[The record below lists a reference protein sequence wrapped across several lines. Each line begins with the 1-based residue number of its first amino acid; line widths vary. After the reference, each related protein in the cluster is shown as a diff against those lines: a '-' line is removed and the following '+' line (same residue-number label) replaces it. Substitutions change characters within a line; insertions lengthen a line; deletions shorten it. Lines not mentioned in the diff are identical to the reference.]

1 MKKSKT
7 KLNLLEGSILKKL
20 VLLSA
25 PLMATSFVNMA
36 YNMTD
41 AAWLGRL
48 GSDSVAASGSAHFFV
63 WIASALIG
71 ISRVGTSIFV
81 AHEYGSNNKNRLKNT
96 IKNGIVLLFLIVL
109 AYSLLINIFAE
120 NLIGIYNLNSKV
132 SGLAITYLTIF
143 SYGFIFTGLNMLF
156 SNIYNSLGNSF
167 YPFVANVV
175 GLVINILLDPIL
187 IFGFGPILSMS
198 IAGAAY
204 ASVFSQFVV
213 LVILLVDIFRT
224 KNEIYEGIFEGVVSF
239 KDLSIKFKKGFPAGL
254 MSITHAI
261 ISLTLARYTS
271 FYGTKP
277 MAVASVGAIIE
288 SITWMTTEGLQG
300 AIIGFVG
307 QNFGARLHKRLNRVI
322 STSLKIVF
330 GIGVIGTF
338 VLITFRYRLFSL
350 FIPNESDTIVIGASY
365 LLILGMSQLF
375 MAMEIGI
382 AGVLNGLGETKSPA
396 VVSMIF
402 NILRIPMALALMPHY
417 QFYGIWIAMTI
428 SSIFKGIFA
437 YIMLIKE
444 KQKVE
449 KYLNNKKR
457 DIEK

>member
-1 MKKSKT
+1 MLKSKT
-7 KLNLLEGSILKKL
+7 KLNLLEGSILKNL

-48 GSDSVAASGSAHFFV
+48 GSDTVAASGSAHFFV
-63 WIASALIG
+63 WIASSLIG

-81 AHEYGSNNKNRLKNT
+81 AHEYGSKNTKRLQNT
-96 IKNGIVLLFLIVL
+96 IKNGTVLLFLIVL
-109 AYSLLINIFAE
+109 AYSLFINIFAS
-120 NLIGIYNLNSKV
+120 NLIGIYNLNVKV
-132 SGLAITYLTIF
+132 SGFAVTYLTIF

-175 GLVINILLDPIL
+175 GLVMNIVLDPIL
-187 IFGFGPILSMS
+187 IFGFGPIPSMG

-213 LVILLVDIFRT
+213 LLILLIDIFRA
-224 KNEIYEGIFEGVVSF
+224 KNEIYEGIFHGFISTE
-239 KDLSIKFKKGFPAGL
+239 DLWLKFKKGFPAGL
-254 MSITHAI
+254 MSVTHAI
-261 ISLTLARYTS
+261 ISLTLARYTA

-307 QNFGARLHKRLNRVI
+307 QNFGARLHDRLNRVI
-322 STSLKIVF
+322 HTSLKIVF
-330 GIGVIGTF
+330 AIGAIGTF
-338 VLITFRYRLFSL
+338 VLISFRYSLFSL
-350 FIPNESDTIVIGASY
+350 FIPNESDTIIIGASY
-365 LLILGMSQLF
+365 LLILGISQLS
-375 MAMEIGI
+375 MAMEIGV
-382 AGVLNGLGETKSPA
+382 AGVLNGLGQTKSPA

-402 NILRIPMALALMPHY
+402 NILRIPMALLLMPHY
-417 QFYGIWIAMTI
+417 QFYGIWIAITV

-437 YIMLIKE
+437 YIMLLKE
-444 KQKVE
+444 QKKVE
-449 KYLNNKKR
+449 KIFNS
-457 DIEK
+457 